1 MCCHRQADGAL
12 LLDDNNQIRY
22 VLLTFVPTK
31 VLYRNQS
38 SQLLA
43 VAQSAERTSKGREKF
58 LAVTSVRQNAD
69 IINHCLGIMKKLLA
83 DRASLEM
90 INLCQ
95 FLICWKLQTF
105 QRWQSSGQGSRR
117 SSSLCRS
124 TSWWGSGTL
133 GPLCRRQSPGAR
145 TRKPKTSRRRPRHRS
160 SPTWSEI
167 SIVCL
172 GLCCL
177 CEILILEITEM

>member
-95 FLICWKLQTF
+95 FLIC
-105 QRWQSSGQGSRR
+105 
-117 SSSLCRS
+117 
-124 TSWWGSGTL
+124 
-133 GPLCRRQSPGAR
+133 
-145 TRKPKTSRRRPRHRS
+145 
-160 SPTWSEI
+160 
-167 SIVCL
+167 
-172 GLCCL
+172 
-177 CEILILEITEM
+177 